1 MKRQIRLLRFNAVPL
16 LLVLSAPLL
25 SLAAGRGNPED
36 VRKTKLINR
45 SYSVTAEDKLQIDNQ
60 FGDVTVST
68 WDQNK
73 ITVDIEIGA
82 RARTEEKAQDILNQI
97 DVREDKGDHLYA
109 FKTKVGEI
117 RSQNGSRHD
126 GGDGDNRTF
135 YIDYVI
141 HMPAGNPLDLHN
153 DFGHTDIPNFTGHVN
168 LTSKYGSLV
177 AGNLASV
184 GAIDVEFG
192 RATIGDITNGK
203 VVFQYNSSSRIGKVN
218 GSVRIISEFSS
229 RVQINVGDVKD
240 LTINE
245 SYSGIRMVVDKN
257 VSAQINIHTN
267 FGEFRNESD
276 FTIKEQHEGD
286 DDTGPKFDRDYSGT
300 MNDGKAQIKVKSEFG
315 SLRLTTFGESDND
328 NDNHYRNRQKN
339 KDKDKDKDKEKDKSE
354 ESVS

>member
-1 MKRQIRLLRFNAVPL
+1 MKRHIRLLSVL
-16 LLVLSAPLL
+16 SISLVLSAPLL
-25 SLAAGRGNPED
+25 CPAQGRNLEGK
-36 VRKTKLINR
+36 KTKLINR
-45 SYSVTAEDKLQIDNQ
+45 SYTVTAEDKLQIDNS

-73 ITVDIEIGA
+73 ISVDIEIGA
-82 RARTEEKAQDILNQI
+82 RGSTEEKTQDILDQI
-97 DVREDKGDHLYA
+97 DIREEKGDHLYS
-109 FKTKVGEI
+109 FHTKVGEI
-117 RSQNGSRHD
+117 HSHSGSRRD
-126 GGDGDNRTF
+126 GNNGDNRTF
-135 YIDYVI
+135 YIDYVV
-141 HMPAGNPLDLHN
+141 HMPAGNPLDVHN
-153 DFGHTDIPNFTGHVN
+153 DFGHTEIPDFKGPVS

-177 AGNLASV
+177 AGNLANV
-184 GAIDVEFG
+184 NNIDVEFG

-245 SYSGIRMVVDKN
+245 SYSGIRMVVDKS
-257 VSAQINIHTN
+257 VSAQITIHTN

-276 FTIKEQHEGD
+276 FTIKEQHEPD
-286 DDTGPKFDRDYSGT
+286 EESGPKFDRDYSGT

-328 NDNHYRNRQKN
+328 NDNRYKN
-339 KDKDKDKDKEKDKSE
+339 KHKDKDKDKDKGKDKDKTE

>member
-1 MKRQIRLLRFNAVPL
+1 MKRHPGLLNVL
-16 LLVLSAPLL
+16 SISLVLSAPLL
-25 SLAAGRGNPED
+25 SLAAGGGNPED

-45 SYSVTAEDKLQIDNQ
+45 SYTVTADDKLQIDNQ
-60 FGDVTVST
+60 FGDVTVTT

-97 DVREDKGDHLYA
+97 DIRENNIDHLYS

-117 RSQNGSRHD
+117 HSQNGGHHD
-126 GGDGDNRTF
+126 GNSGGDNRTF

-141 HMPAGNPLDLHN
+141 HMPAANPLDVHN
-153 DFGHTDIPNFTGHVN
+153 DFGHTEIPNYKGQIN

-184 GAIDVEFG
+184 GNIDVEFG

-267 FGEFRNESD
+267 FGEFRNESE
-276 FTIKEQHEGD
+276 FTIKEQHEGED
-286 DDTGPKFDRDYSGT
+286 DPGPKFDRDYSGT

-328 NDNHYRNRQKN
+328 NDNRYRNKHKD